1 MTASPPSYPRMPD
14 PCRLRSPRPSAR
26 DSAAHGRRSQTMKTT
41 RCRSSPAWA
50 RSTLRCCTSASPGG
64 SPRRAFRHAPHS
76 SGPSCCGYAGHLRRT
91 SRTRSSRP
99 TARACNQRAQM
110 HCTAASRAR
119 WPHKVLRRRMAA
131 GRRNAPGASGPPS
144 RSSRKH
150 PRLSSRRACSP
161 SGRGSAGGIA
171 WSHPWR
177 RHRARRTRC
186 SWWQCCDASRRAPWT
201 QAGSK
206 GPTQ

>member
-76 SGPSCCGYAGHLRRT
+76 AGPSCCGCAGRLRKT
-91 SRTRSSRP
+91 SRTLPSRP
-99 TARACNQRAQM
+99 TARERNQRPQT
-110 HCTAASRAR
+110 HGIAASRAG
-119 WPHKVLRRRMAA
+119 WPRTAHRQTREA
-131 GRRNAPGASGPPS
+131 GRWNAPGASGQPS
-144 RSSRKH
+144 RSSRNP
-150 PRLSSRRACSP
+150 PRLSSPRACNP
-161 SGRGSAGGIA
+161 FGRGLAGGSA
-171 WSHPWR
+171 WSRPS
-177 RHRARRTRC
+177 RHHRERHTRC
-186 SWWQCCDASRRAPWT
+186 LSWQCCGAFHRGLWW